1 MLIDLDGVETRLRR
15 LPVPPGNYGGLVVN
29 GEALFWTSSTT
40 DHSQTDL
47 LGAKITHERDDEG
60 HLAVET
66 VVPEISG
73 FELTGDGKQLLVRK
87 GKSFHIVDAK
97 PAEASLE
104 KSAVDLS
111 AWKLSI
117 VPSEEWRQ
125 MFDEAWRLERDYFYD
140 LEMHG
145 VDWKAVRRKYRPL
158 VDRVTTRGELAN
170 LLAQMVSELSALHIF
185 VYGGEHRAGV
195 DDVQPASLGATLSR
209 DETAGGYRVT
219 HVYASDPDRP
229 DRAAPLAHPDV
240 AVSEGDLIE
249 AINGV
254 ATLSVP
260 DVGILLRDQ
269 TDRQVRLRVRPA
281 GSDESREVIAHPI
294 SVGDLRDL
302 RYHEWEYTRRLLVEE
317 AGEGEIGYVH
327 LRAMGGGNFTEWARG
342 FYPVFTR
349 KGLIVDVRHNRG
361 GNIDSWILNRLLR
374 KIWFYWSQRVGRG
387 PIYNMQ
393 YAFGGH
399 VVVLCDE
406 RTASD
411 GEAFTEGIRR
421 LGIGTII
428 GTRTW
433 GGEIWLSSNNL
444 LVDRGIATAAEYG
457 VFSPEGEWLIEG
469 HGVDP
474 DIVVDNLPHETFNG
488 RDAQLEAA
496 IEFLEK
502 KIQAEPVELPGVPRH
517 PDLSFP

>member
-1 MLIDLDGVETRLRR
+1 
-15 LPVPPGNYGGLVVN
+15 
-29 GEALFWTSSTT
+29 
-40 DHSQTDL
+40 
-47 LGAKITHERDDEG
+47 
-60 HLAVET
+60 
-66 VVPEISG
+66 
-73 FELTGDGKQLLVRK
+73 
-87 GKSFHIVDAK
+87 
-97 PAEASLE
+97 
-104 KSAVDLS
+104 LS
-111 AWKLSI
+111 APEVGI
-117 VPSEEWRQ
+117 V
-125 MFDEAWRLERDYFYD
+125 
-140 LEMHG
+140 
-145 VDWKAVRRKYRPL
+145 
-158 VDRVTTRGELAN
+158 
-170 LLAQMVSELSALHIF
+170 
-185 VYGGEHRAGV
+185 
-195 DDVQPASLGATLSR
+195 
-209 DETAGGYRVT
+209 
-219 HVYASDPDRP
+219 
-229 DRAAPLAHPDV
+229 
-240 AVSEGDLIE
+240 EGDVIE
-249 AINGV
+249 SINGK

-260 DVGILLRDQ
+260 DIGMLLRRQ
-269 TDRQVRLRVRPA
+269 AGRQVLVRVLPSGGGEGRDAIVRPI
-281 GSDESREVIAHPI
+281 SRSAAA
-294 SVGDLRDL
+294 DL

-317 AGEGEIGYVH
+317 AGKGEIGYVH

-374 KIWFYWSQRVGRG
+374 KIWFYWSQHEGRG
-387 PIYNMQ
+387 PIWNMQ

-433 GGEIWLSSNNL
+433 GGEIWLSSNNF

-469 HGVDP
+469 HGVEP
-474 DIVVDNLPHETFNG
+474 DIVVDNLPNETFNG

-496 IEFLEK
+496 LEFLER
-502 KIQAEPVELPGVPRH
+502 KIREEPVEIPPLPQH